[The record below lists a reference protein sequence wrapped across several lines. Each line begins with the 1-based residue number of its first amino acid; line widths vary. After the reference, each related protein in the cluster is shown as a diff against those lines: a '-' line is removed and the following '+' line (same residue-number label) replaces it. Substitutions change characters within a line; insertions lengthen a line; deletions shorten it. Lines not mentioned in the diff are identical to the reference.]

1 MKPSRCS
8 GKRKRGRGASRDC
21 PGANPIDAALG
32 IALALA
38 AACHGAR
45 PPEARIEHLAS
56 RNWLAANLAQFP
68 SFGIGRFFV
77 YGSHITERVPIGR
90 IGLLVDAGTA
100 FGSGRHAST
109 AGCLT
114 ALDDLSRRRFR
125 RPLDMGCGSGILAIA
140 IAKLWRAPVLA
151 ADADGEAV
159 AVTRQNAR
167 LNGVG
172 DRVRAIR
179 ADGYHAPGIRAA
191 RPFDLIVCNIL
202 ARPIKRMA
210 AGLAR
215 GLQPGGV
222 AVLSGFLERDAG
234 GVLFAHRASGLRLRG
249 GSPST
254 VGKLGADPVRSVIPR
269 KFPVHRGIWGGPRS
283 SSRAKRGDPG
293 MPVMRPD
300 LDQRWI
306 AALRSR

>member
-1 MKPSRCS
+1 MADGVWRVSIDVAAIAAPAFATALEPFCETVSMF
-8 GKRKRGRGASRDC
+8 GEEEEGAWRVEGLSPCEPDRS
-21 PGANPIDAALG
+21 ALG

-38 AACHGAR
+38 AACHGTQ
-45 PPEARIEHLAS
+45 PPEARLEHLDS
-56 RNWLAANLAQFP
+56 RNWLAENLARFP
-68 SFGIGRFFV
+68 SFGIGRFFI
-77 YGSHITERVPIGR
+77 YGSHITERAPIGR

-125 RPLDMGCGSGILAIA
+125 RSLDMGCGSGILAIA
-140 IAKLWRAPVLA
+140 MAKLWRASVLA

-159 AVTRQNAR
+159 VVTRQNAR

-179 ADGYHAPGIRAA
+179 ANGYHAPAIRAG

-222 AVLSGFLERDAG
+222 AVLSGFLERDAA
-234 GVLFAHRASGLRLRG
+234 GVLFAHRASGLRL
-249 GSPST
+249 
-254 VGKLGADPVRSVIPR
+254 
-269 KFPVHRGIWGGPRS
+269 
-283 SSRAKRGDPG
+283 SRRITIDGWQTL
-293 MPVMRPD
+293 VLTR
-300 LDQRWI
+300 
-306 AALRSR
+306 

>member
-1 MKPSRCS
+1 MADGVWRISIDVAAVAVPALATALEPFCETVSMFGEEEGAWRVEGLSRS
-8 GKRKRGRGASRDC
+8 EPDRS
-21 PGANPIDAALG
+21 ALG

-38 AACHGAR
+38 AACHGGR
-45 PPEARIEHLAS
+45 PPEARIEYLAS

-77 YGSHITERVPIGR
+77 YGSHITERVPVGR
-90 IGLLVDAGTA
+90 TGLLVDAGTA

-140 IAKLWRAPVLA
+140 MAKLWRAPVLA

-159 AVTRQNAR
+159 AVTRRNAR
-167 LNGVG
+167 LNRVG

-215 GLQPGGV
+215 GLEPGGV

-234 GVLFAHRASGLRLRG
+234 GVLFAHRASGLRL
-249 GSPST
+249 
-254 VGKLGADPVRSVIPR
+254 VRRITIDGWQTLVLTR
-269 KFPVHRGIWGGPRS
+269 
-283 SSRAKRGDPG
+283 
-293 MPVMRPD
+293 
-300 LDQRWI
+300 
-306 AALRSR
+306 

>member
-1 MKPSRCS
+1 MTADGLWRIAVDVEPGDTALFETALEPFCDTVSCFDDDD
-8 GKRKRGRGASRDC
+8 GRDWRIEGLAGREPDR
-21 PGANPIDAALG
+21 AALAV
-32 IALALA
+32 ALTLA
-38 AACHGAR
+38 AACRGVPVPQAR
-45 PPEARIEHLAS
+45 VEALPS
-56 RNWLAANLAQFP
+56 RDWLAENQAEFP
-68 SFGIGRFFV
+68 AFAIGRFFV
-77 YGSHITERVPIGR
+77 YGSHVAERVPAGR
-90 IGLLVDAGTA
+90 IGLLIDPGTA

-125 RPLDMGCGSGILAIA
+125 RALDMGCGSGILAIA

-151 ADADGEAV
+151 ADADDEAV
-159 AVTRQNAR
+159 AVTRNNAR

-210 AGLAR
+210 AGLAF
-215 GLQPGGV
+215 GLRPGGI

-234 GVLFAHRASGLRLRG
+234 GVLFAHRASGLRL
-249 GSPST
+249 
-254 VGKLGADPVRSVIPR
+254 VRRITIDGWQTLVLTR
-269 KFPVHRGIWGGPRS
+269 
-283 SSRAKRGDPG
+283 
-293 MPVMRPD
+293 
-300 LDQRWI
+300 
-306 AALRSR
+306 

>member
-1 MKPSRCS
+1 MADGVWRVSIDVAAIAAPAFAAALEPFCETVSMFGEDEGAWRVEGLSRS
-8 GKRKRGRGASRDC
+8 EPDR
-21 PGANPIDAALG
+21 AALG
-32 IALALA
+32 IALSLA
-38 AACHGAR
+38 AACHGTQ
-45 PPEARIEHLAS
+45 PPEARIDLLDS
-56 RNWLAANLAQFP
+56 RNWLAENLARFP
-68 SFGIGRFFV
+68 SFGIGRFFI
-77 YGSHITERVPIGR
+77 YGSHIAERVPVGR

-140 IAKLWRAPVLA
+140 MAKLWRAPVLA

-159 AVTRQNAR
+159 AVTRRNAR

-179 ADGYHAPGIRAA
+179 ADGYHAPDIRAG

-215 GLQPGGV
+215 GLEPGGV

-234 GVLFAHRASGLRLRG
+234 GVLFAHQASGLRL
-249 GSPST
+249 
-254 VGKLGADPVRSVIPR
+254 
-269 KFPVHRGIWGGPRS
+269 
-283 SSRAKRGDPG
+283 SRRITIDGWQTL
-293 MPVMRPD
+293 VLTR
-300 LDQRWI
+300 
-306 AALRSR
+306 